1 MESETDDNELQFFL
15 DESSTNNTN
24 TNNHHANFSSLGN
37 TSQYDRQDNHR
48 FGAMNPIANQLVKY
62 SKNKK
67 KHKRSYGTSPQKSSL
82 YTLEKLQASNHN
94 VKIYHGNQQNNLTN
108 PQQNIKRRRV
118 NVDYRNDVYS
128 RFYAST
134 TTASTT
140 TTTGGGATISPGRN
154 NVIDTNTIDN
164 NNNQGSSNS
173 SNNNNNGNTISPSTK
188 TKGIRIEPTP
198 AWLRQKNSYHH
209 QSNNSYH
216 DVSSIS
222 SSSSSSYLVE
232 SWDNHR
238 MNQQVQHGH
247 HNSITSSLNSS
258 IGSSPMQHPTPPN
271 LIGAIGIHAL
281 KSGNSHLIN
290 SAPQFVEHRHDNN
303 NNRHN
308 VTPVNSFTISNAMI
322 TSDTSNHTIIINNNN
337 NSNVGFNSFIS
348 RNATYNNNANSSNSN
363 NNNDSYDD
371 EMMETTFDNNNNS
384 NSNSSVSSPSTNNL
398 INPAN
403 AALTPGFVDRSRKS
417 IGPTF
422 FSSIHL
428 QGGKGNN
435 YKNNSNTNAGDP
447 RTKLS
452 QQQINHQ
459 FSVTSRSPCAPLRE
473 GITQMEIQ

>member
-1 MESETDDNELQFFL
+1 MFFIHY
-15 DESSTNNTN
+15 ESSTNNTN

-82 YTLEKLQASNHN
+82 YTLEKLQAYNHN

-154 NVIDTNTIDN
+154 NVIDTNTINN

-173 SNNNNNGNTISPSTK
+173 SDNNNSGNMISPSTK

-216 DVSSIS
+216 DLSSIS

-308 VTPVNSFTISNAMI
+308 VTPVNSFTISNTMI

-348 RNATYNNNANSSNSN
+348 RNPTYNNNGNNSNGN

-428 QGGKGNN
+428 QHGKGDN
-435 YKNNSNTNAGDP
+435 YNNNSNTNTGDP

-452 QQQINHQ
+452 QQQTNHQ